1 MGRALES
8 WGVGSTAA
16 FRVGVLLFVAY
27 ALPNA
32 IVNPLVPWVGEHIL
46 GIEGPIT
53 MELTG
58 SGDTTADYVR
68 AFIFIAFALGGG
80 AVWSAAG
87 SLRDRYPRGLLWL
100 AFGVRLALAT
110 MMISYGFAKVFNGQ
124 FPPPSSGR
132 LIQPIGEMSPMGLVW
147 TFMGHSKGYC
157 VFTGMAEVVGGL
169 LVMSRRT
176 QTLGALAIVGVMANV
191 VMLNFCYDIP
201 VKLFSS
207 WLLLMAVFVVGLD
220 HRRLLAVFVSQRAT
234 EARPLPRLYH
244 KPRAHKAGQV
254 AKALFLAVM
263 VGMSVYGY
271 LSYGSQQDNPADEL
285 IGIYDVET
293 FARDGVERAPLTT
306 DPERWHRL
314 AVGTWARAT
323 VQHMNGERKRY
334 MLEVDPDATT
344 ATLREY
350 KEGETEVVATYS
362 YAWIE
367 PVGLEEPRRLSL
379 SNAETE
385 IVLRW
390 SDPEDTPLRSRGFHW
405 VQEKPFNR

>member
-1 MGRALES
+1 MET
-8 WGVGSTAA
+8 WGVGPTAA
-16 FRVGVLLFVAY
+16 FRAGVLLFVAY
-27 ALPNA
+27 ALPNV

-46 GIEGPIT
+46 GIEGPIP

-68 AFIFIAFALGGG
+68 AFIFVVFALGGC
-80 AVWSAAG
+80 AVWSVAG

-100 AFGVRLALAT
+100 AFGVRIALAT

-124 FPPPSSGR
+124 FAPPSAGR

-147 TFMGHSKGYC
+147 TFMGYSKAYC

-176 QTLGALAIVGVMANV
+176 QTLGAVVIVGVMANV

-207 WLLLMAVFVVGLD
+207 WLLLMGVFLVALD
-220 HRRLLAVFVSQRAT
+220 SRRMLAVFVSQRAT
-234 EARPLPRLYH
+234 DARVLPRLYH
-244 KPRAHKAGQV
+244 KPRAHKAGQI
-254 AKALFLAVM
+254 AKALFLAVT
-263 VGMSVYGY
+263 VGMSIHGY
-271 LSYGSQQDNPADEL
+271 LSFASQQENPADEL
-285 IGIYDVET
+285 IGIYEVET
-293 FARDGVERAPLTT
+293 FVRDGVERAPLTT
-306 DPERWHRL
+306 DTERWHRL

-334 MLEVDPDATT
+334 MLEVDPDAMT
-344 ATLREY
+344 AVLREY
-350 KEGETEVVATYS
+350 KEGDTEIVGTYS

-367 PVGLEEPRRLSL
+367 PGDDEAPRRLLLTS
-379 SNAETE
+379 ADTE
-385 IVLRW
+385 ITLRW
-390 SDPEDTPLRSRGFHW
+390 SDPENTPLRSRGFHW